1 MDLVRIEGIERGM
14 RRKELKKGLE
24 WKEGNKRRG
33 LNGERKMDGKGNE
46 GRVTEMNRKR
56 ST

>member
-33 LNGERKMDGKGNE
+33 LNGEKKMDGKGNE
-46 GRVTEMNRKR
+46 GRVTEKNRKR